1 MPNPNSSVL
10 SKFRTP
16 LLAAAAMLLA
26 GSSMAA
32 AETLKAVA
40 HSSLRVLD
48 PLRTG
53 AYIVRNHGYMIF
65 DTLLATDAEGNVRPQ
80 MADYTVSDDKMTYT
94 FTLRD
99 GLKWHD
105 GKPVTAEDCI
115 ASLKRWGAKDSIGQR
130 LMDATESLTAVDDK
144 TIELKLK
151 NQFGFVLEAIGKPS
165 SLVPFMMP
173 KRIADTP
180 ANEQITEMI
189 GSGPFKFD
197 KEAYNPGVLVAYD
210 KNEDYVPRDEEPSGL
225 AGGKVAKV
233 DRVEWVTMP
242 DPQTAVN
249 ALVSGEVDYVE
260 SVPVDLLPIIEN
272 DENITVDIL
281 DPGYQITAVFNT
293 LYPPFNDVKMR
304 KAAMRAMDQQDT
316 MDALIGDPRYYKL
329 CGAMFGC
336 GNPLESEVGAEAVMQ
351 GGDPAAA
358 KKMLEEA
365 GYDNAKVLIPHPTDL
380 VLLRAPG
387 FVGGNA
393 LKEAGFNVDL
403 MAMDWQT
410 TIGRINSKAPP
421 EEGGWNMLITLL
433 GVPDMASPI
442 FNERLNAKG
451 ENGGVMGWY
460 KDDKLEELRDQFA
473 ATSDPEEQK
482 KLADEIQA
490 YAYENA
496 VYVPLGQF
504 YRITSWRDNVS
515 GIIHA
520 PVTLFWNIEKK

>member
-1 MPNPNSSVL
+1 MPITARSVL
-10 SKFRTP
+10 RKLKAP
-16 LLAAAAMLLA
+16 MLVAAAVLIA
-26 GSSMAA
+26 GVSMAS
-32 AETLKAVA
+32 AETLKVVA
-40 HSSLRVLD
+40 HSGLRVLD

-65 DTLLATDAEGNVRPQ
+65 DTLLATDADGKIRPQ
-80 MADYTVSDDKMTYT
+80 MADYKVSDDKLTYT

-105 GKPVTAEDCI
+105 GNPVTAEDCI

-130 LMDATESLTAVDDK
+130 LMEATASLSAVDEK

-151 NQFGFVLEAIGKPS
+151 QPVGFVLEAIGKPS

-180 ANEQITEMI
+180 ANEAITEMI

-197 KEAYNPGVLVAYD
+197 KASYNPGVLVAYD
-210 KNEDYVPRDEEPSGL
+210 KNEDYVPRDEPASGL
-225 AGGKVAKV
+225 AGGKVVKV

-242 DPQTAVN
+242 DPQTAAN

-272 DENITVDIL
+272 DSDIVVDIL

-293 LYPPFNDVKMR
+293 LYPPFNDVRMR
-304 KAAMRAMDQQDT
+304 RAAMRAMSQKDV

-336 GNPLESEVGAEAVMQ
+336 GNPLESDAGDDAIMS
-351 GGDPAAA
+351 GGDPKAA

-365 GYDNAKVLIPHPTDL
+365 GYDGAKVLIPHPTDL

-410 TIGRINSKAPP
+410 AIGRVNSKAAPD
-421 EEGGWNMLITLL
+421 EGGWNMLITLL

-442 FNERLNAKG
+442 FNERLNGKG
-451 ENGGVMGWY
+451 TNGGVMGWL
-460 KDDKLEELRDQFA
+460 DDPKLEALRDAFA
-473 ATSDPEEQK
+473 ATSDPAEQK
-482 KLADEIQA
+482 KLADEIQT
-490 YAYENA
+490 YAYDNA
-496 VYVPLGQF
+496 VYIPLGQF
-504 YRITSWRDNVS
+504 YRITSWRSNIS
-515 GIIHA
+515 GIVHA